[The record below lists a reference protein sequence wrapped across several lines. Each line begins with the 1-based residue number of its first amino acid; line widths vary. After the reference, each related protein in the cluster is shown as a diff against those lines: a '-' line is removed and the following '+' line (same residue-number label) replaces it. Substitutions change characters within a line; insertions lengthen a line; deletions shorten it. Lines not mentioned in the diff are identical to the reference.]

1 MEKKHWKKK
10 AAVGV
15 ICAAASAGVLI
26 HGAIDSPGELLQDDA
41 SAAAVT
47 AQADDGMTAQ
57 GDVRKNAPLRR
68 RLLALPLGVRAAV
81 VIPLWALGWG
91 ITALAA
97 LLWQAVLSPIG
108 SSAASWLLTAAL
120 AVGAFALTAKAMF
133 PDLPLK
139 KLLRPRSILL
149 ITGGVLCFGILD
161 TLLPLFWEDYPPIGQ
176 WLRLI
181 GTALVIAAGCLS
193 LRKLVRKKE
202 KTPPLTAKQQAMALA
217 DTVCPPRNNP

>member
-15 ICAAASAGVLI
+15 ICAATGAGVLVN
-26 HGAIDSPGELLQDDA
+26 GAIDSPIELLQDNA

-57 GDVRKNAPLRR
+57 EDVRKNAPLRR
-68 RLLALPLGVRAAV
+68 RLLSLPLGVRALF

-91 ITALAA
+91 VTELAA
-97 LLWQAVLSPIG
+97 LLWQAVLTPIG
-108 SSAASWLLTAAL
+108 GSVASWLLTAVL

-139 KLLRPRSILL
+139 KLLRPRNILL
-149 ITGGVLCFGILD
+149 IAGGVLCFGILD
-161 TLLPLFWEDYPPIGQ
+161 TLLPLFWEDYPPIGR

-181 GTALVIAAGCLS
+181 AAALVIAIGCLS
-193 LRKLVRKKE
+193 LRKLAHRKE

-217 DTVCPPRNNP
+217 DTVCPPRNS

>member
-15 ICAAASAGVLI
+15 ICAATGAGVLVN
-26 HGAIDSPGELLQDDA
+26 GAIDSPIELLQDNA

-57 GDVRKNAPLRR
+57 EDVRKNAPLRR
-68 RLLALPLGVRAAV
+68 RLLALPLGVRALF

-91 ITALAA
+91 VTELAA
-97 LLWQAVLSPIG
+97 LLWQAVLTPIG
-108 SSAASWLLTAAL
+108 GSVASWLLTAVL
-120 AVGAFALTAKAMF
+120 AVGAFALTAKAMC

-139 KLLRPRSILL
+139 KLLRPRNIL
-149 ITGGVLCFGILD
+149 IIAGGVLCLGLID

-181 GTALVIAAGCLS
+181 AAALMIAAGCLS
-193 LRKLVRKKE
+193 LRKLHHKKE
-202 KTPPLTAKQQAMALA
+202 KTVPLTTKQQAMALA
-217 DTVCPPRNNP
+217 DTVCPPRNP

>member
-15 ICAAASAGVLI
+15 ICAATGAGVLVS
-26 HGAIDSPGELLQDDA
+26 GAIDSPIELLQDNA

-57 GDVRKNAPLRR
+57 EDVRKNAPLRR
-68 RLLALPLGVRAAV
+68 RLLSLPLGVRALF

-91 ITALAA
+91 VTELAA
-97 LLWQAVLSPIG
+97 LLWQAVLTPIG
-108 SSAASWLLTAAL
+108 SSVASWLLTAVL

-139 KLLRPRSILL
+139 NLLRPRNILL
-149 ITGGVLCFGILD
+149 IAGGVLCFGILD
-161 TLLPLFWEDYPPIGQ
+161 TLLLFWEDYPPIGR

-181 GTALVIAAGCLS
+181 GTALMIAAGCLS
-193 LRKLVRKKE
+193 LRKLHHKKE
-202 KTPPLTAKQQAMALA
+202 KTVPLTTKQQAMALA
-217 DTVCPPRNNP
+217 DTVCPPRNP